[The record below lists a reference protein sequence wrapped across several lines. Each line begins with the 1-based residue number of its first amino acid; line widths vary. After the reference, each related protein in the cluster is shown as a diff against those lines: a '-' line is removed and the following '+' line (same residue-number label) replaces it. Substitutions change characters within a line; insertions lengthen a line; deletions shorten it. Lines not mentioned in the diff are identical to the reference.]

1 MARLFRL
8 RLRQSGGLHTYGG
21 SPNLH
26 HAMSPGEVVIVSE
39 DLAADLLR
47 HRTATFIDTID
58 AHGYVIDAVG
68 FAQPAQTQRTNHP
81 TTG

>member
-26 HAMSPGEVVIVSE
+26 HQLTPDTVIVVSE
-39 DLAADLLR
+39 DLAAELLR

-58 AHGYVIDAVG
+58 ADGYVIDAVG
-68 FAQPAQTQRTNHP
+68 YAQPAQGGSEESR
-81 TTG
+81 